1 MLIRYLKLVADFT
14 PELLAD
20 IIQNTHLS
28 SAHPFQSS
36 IKMSKIQIYFLE
48 SKATCVT

>member
-20 IIQNTHLS
+20 IIQNTHF
-28 SAHPFQSS
+28 A
-36 IKMSKIQIYFLE
+36 IR
-48 SKATCVT
+48 